1 MFNLCEEIVAFSLA
15 NSLLSFKL
23 VLNGSSTLSAN
34 TLPLPG
40 LLTKAAVI
48 ATAGPCAPWPPTKLL
63 LSHTTAS
70 S

>member
-23 VLNGSSTLSAN
+23 VLYGCSTLSAY

-40 LLTKAAVI
+40 LLPEAAVI
-48 ATAGPCAPWPPTKLL
+48 ATTGPGAPWTPTKLL
-63 LSHTTAS
+63 LSHTTTS
-70 S
+70 R